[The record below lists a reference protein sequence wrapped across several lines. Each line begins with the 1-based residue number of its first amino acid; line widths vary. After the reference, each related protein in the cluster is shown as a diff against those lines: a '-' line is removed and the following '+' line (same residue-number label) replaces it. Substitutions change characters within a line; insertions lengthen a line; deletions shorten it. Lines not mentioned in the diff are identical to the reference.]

1 MMTQKVLKLT
11 VIIDIVAMFVS
22 VLSGALKPAAP
33 ISRIWGCLV
42 EQEHFVRI
50 ISNLRDE
57 APFCLGTELAVEC
70 SGVLPL
76 DEVETGLADSRT

>member
-1 MMTQKVLKLT
+1 
-11 VIIDIVAMFVS
+11 MFVS

-42 EQEHFVRI
+42 EQEHLVRI